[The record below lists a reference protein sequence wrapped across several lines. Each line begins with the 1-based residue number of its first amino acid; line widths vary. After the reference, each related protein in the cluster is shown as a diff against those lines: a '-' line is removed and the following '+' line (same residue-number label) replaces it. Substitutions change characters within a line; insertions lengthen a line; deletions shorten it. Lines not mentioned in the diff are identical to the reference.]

1 MLRSE
6 QFRRGAS
13 ADLQLSGRG
22 VAADCDAA
30 CVCVLLSHGW
40 KKLLAATQAL
50 ADRGLQQNADF
61 CSCKSLVNSIHW
73 NDIPGRHLF
82 TDASCHKSRQ
92 YCISGKELFHLC
104 QVGLEL
110 IRVSVQV
117 TPTTKLIHGNL

>member
-6 QFRRGAS
+6 QCRRGAS

-22 VAADCDAA
+22 VAADYDAA
-30 CVCVLLSHGW
+30 CVCVLLFYRW
-40 KKLLAATQAL
+40 KNLLAATRAL

-61 CSCKSLVNSIHW
+61 CSCKSLVNSIRW
-73 NDIPGRHLF
+73 RDIPGRNLF

-92 YCISGKELFHLC
+92 YCLSGKELFHLC